1 MQDLQDPEKNI
12 LKYEVIGK
20 LALISQKLRLILD
33 LNLQK
38 ISLTITYL
46 NVSGKDLYFLLKDRQ
61 KQL

>member
-12 LKYEVIGK
+12 LKYEVVGK

-38 ISLTITYL
+38 ITLTITYL
-46 NVSGKDLYFLLKDRQ
+46 NVSGILRKICISC
-61 KQL
+61 